1 MIDIDISSLEFTHI
15 RHSGGPDTVVWL
27 FDGNISYLKGKHI
40 PLFALGMIF
49 CSLALVYTMI
59 LLFIQCLQRR
69 SNIFCLWWMERW
81 RPFFETLHKSL
92 SYQPSLLAWISLL
105 CSSNFIHVCFSLKGY
120 KPTVSLYITTAA
132 CIVILI
138 LAFVSPNGVYKH
150 WPLNVLEFSFP
161 VNLSVLST
169 LVATFC
175 HSSGPHASSFVYPS
189 VAIAMVPFACIVLCH
204 CMKRLMSYNCF

>member
-1 MIDIDISSLEFTHI
+1 
-15 RHSGGPDTVVWL
+15 
-27 FDGNISYLKGKHI
+27 
-40 PLFALGMIF
+40 
-49 CSLALVYTMI
+49 
-59 LLFIQCLQRR
+59 
-69 SNIFCLWWMERW
+69 MERW
-81 RPFFETLHKSL
+81 RPFFEVLHKSL
-92 SYQPSLLAWISLL
+92 SHQPSLLAWISLL
-105 CSSNFIHVCFSLKGY
+105 CSSDFIHVCFSLKGY

-204 CMKRLMSYNCF
+204 CMKRLMSYNCFRIFIQSVATRKAKFCSLKRFDIWK